1 MTSSPTPSATSVAI
15 GVAAPIRVRERLA
28 AATDGPRRVL
38 HASSTAVYL
47 DLDGWCVGLVSAS
60 ATRVPC
66 ALWST
71 LPDLGVL
78 RPTAHVSAGE
88 LVVGGRALRITRLVD
103 PRAARVGHHPDHGP
117 APAPEAVVASG
128 LDLPADGRL
137 TAAHLDRL
145 LGRGPGLTP
154 LGDDVLAG
162 WLATRAALG
171 RPDPVLAAAVRRRL
185 GVTTL
190 LSATL
195 LECALH
201 GEALPQLADWLA
213 VPDDTTTAALL
224 AVGATSGAG
233 LLAGARLALT
243 SLGSEH
249 TTDHSTDR
257 PTDRPGRAA

>member
-1 MTSSPTPSATSVAI
+1 MIPGSIP
-15 GVAAPIRVRERLA
+15 VAAPARVRQRLA
-28 AATDGPRRVL
+28 EAADGPRPVL
-38 HASSTAVYL
+38 HANTTAIYL
-47 DLDGWCVGLVSAS
+47 DLDGWCLGLVSAT

-71 LPDLGVL
+71 IPDLGPYAD
-78 RPTAHVSAGE
+78 RPVVVRRGALHVGDDE
-88 LVVGGRALRITRLVD
+88 VRITRLAD
-103 PRAARVGHHPDHGP
+103 PRVTTIGRHGNP
-117 APAPEAVVASG
+117 GFEPTIPMTSG

-162 WLATRAALG
+162 WFATRAALG
-171 RPDPVLAAAVRRRL
+171 RPDAGLAGAVRRRL

-195 LECALH
+195 IDCALR
-201 GEALPQLADWLA
+201 GEVLPQLADWLA
-213 VPDDTTTAALL
+213 NPGADTRAALL

-233 LLAGARLALT
+233 LLTGASLALA
-243 SLGSEH
+243 SV
-249 TTDHSTDR
+249 STEL
-257 PTDRPGRAA
+257 PGKVVA